1 MMVAI
6 QRRLGAA
13 GAIALSLGLTAMLPA
28 RAAWAAASV
37 DVRGALLATAAGP
50 GASGS
55 FRQRS
60 TSGTATARQTRGTR
74 TRLVV
79 KVKNLHPSTRY
90 DVRLSSMPVGTL
102 DTNAA
107 GGGRAVFSSSP
118 SGRAQALAVDP
129 RGRVLTVGEANG
141 DDMLEGEVSD
151 PTTPGGIQC
160 CLDTTDQQGCDSLLP
175 ADCAAAGGVDM
186 GPGSCEPDPCAQ
198 QGGNPDEDGAAD
210 GEVNGG
216 TTDPDDGGVEN

>member
-1 MMVAI
+1 MTAI

-13 GAIALSLGLTAMLPA
+13 GAIALSLGLTAMLPVG
-28 RAAWAAASV
+28 AAWAAASV
-37 DVRGALLATAAGP
+37 DVQGTLRATAAGA

-60 TSGTATARQTRGTR
+60 TSGTATARQARG

-90 DVRLSSMPVGTL
+90 DVRLSGKPVGTV

-107 GGGRAVFSSSP
+107 GAGRAAFSSSP
-118 SGRAQALAVDP
+118 NGRAQALAVDP
-129 RGRVLTVGEANG
+129 RGRVLTVGDANG
-141 DDMLEGEVSD
+141 EDMLEGEVSD

-175 ADCAAAGGVDM
+175 ADCVAAGGIDM

-198 QGGNPDEDGAAD
+198 QGGNTDEDGGAD
-210 GEVNGG
+210 GEVNDG
-216 TTDPDDGGVEN
+216 TTDPNDGGVEN